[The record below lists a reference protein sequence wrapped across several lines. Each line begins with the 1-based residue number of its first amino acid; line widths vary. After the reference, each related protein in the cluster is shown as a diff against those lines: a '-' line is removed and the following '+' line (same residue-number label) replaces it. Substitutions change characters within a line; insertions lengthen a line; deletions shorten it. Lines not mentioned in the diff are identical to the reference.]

1 MVCAEDRPEDNGAVS
16 QERLVGRDP
25 PVVLDVDHVP
35 FLLQGPSLVLRK
47 MTWQRVSLI
56 VAGEDAEALVEAL
69 EARGAISV
77 DLSDADAGTEREQ
90 AVFAEPG
97 AEAGLWPRCRLCALF
112 EARAEV
118 SAALDNALLDAGA
131 PAIEAASTDR
141 LEDADWVALT
151 QRQFEPIRVGERL
164 WIVPTWHKAPDAHAI
179 NVVLD
184 PGAAFGTGSH
194 PTTRLCLAWLE
205 RNVRVGDTILDY
217 GCGSGILAIAAMKL
231 GAARA
236 TAVDVDPLALET
248 ARYNASRNA
257 VALDVRDAQQEMAET
272 ARITVAN
279 ILANPLRVLAPLITS
294 RTRPGGAIALSG
306 ILEDQADSV
315 AAAYAPWAALGVV
328 AREAGWVLL
337 AGERRAA

>member
-1 MVCAEDRPEDNGAVS
+1 MA
-16 QERLVGRDP
+16 
-25 PVVLDVDHVP
+25 
-35 FLLQGPSLVLRK
+35 
-47 MTWQRVSLI
+47 WQRIGLV
-56 VAGEDAEALVEAL
+56 VAGEHAEALVEAL

-77 DLSDADAGTEREQ
+77 DLGDADAGTPREQ

-97 AEAGLWPRCRLCALF
+97 ADAGLWPRCRVSALF
-112 EARAEV
+112 AATADLSAV
-118 SAALDNALLDAGA
+118 LDAALAQAGA
-131 PAIEAASTDR
+131 PPIEAASTDR

-151 QRQFEPIRVGERL
+151 QRQFAPIRAGERL
-164 WIVPTWHKAPDAHAI
+164 WIVPTWHEAPDPGAL
-179 NVVLD
+179 NVILD

-205 RNVRVGDTILDY
+205 RNVRAGDVVLDY

-236 TAVDVDPLALET
+236 IAVDVDPLALEA

-257 VALDVRDAQQEMAET
+257 VALDVRDAQQDMAET

-279 ILANPLRVLAPLITS
+279 ILANPLRVLAPLLAS
-294 RTRPGGAIALSG
+294 RTRPAGAIALSG
-306 ILEDQADSV
+306 ILEEQAADV
-315 AAAYAPWAALGVV
+315 AAAYAPWAALAIA

-337 AGERRAA
+337 AGERRA